1 MTTTTD
7 TTIAAIHASGLIE
20 GSVSFAG
27 TITRLDRRH
36 SGAGRPWVELTV
48 TDISGETIPVL
59 VFPKLYPDVHQ
70 HLAEQAD
77 VRITGRLNQT
87 PERLEIYAADIQP
100 NPDLPAWEH

>member
-7 TTIAAIHASGLIE
+7 TSIAAIHASGLVE
-20 GSVSFAG
+20 GAVSFTG

-48 TDISGETIPVL
+48 TDESTETIPVL
-59 VFPKLYPDVHQ
+59 VFPKPYQHVHQ

-77 VRITGRLNQT
+77 VRVTGRLNQT
-87 PERLEIYAADIQP
+87 PERLEIYASDIQP
-100 NPDLPAWEH
+100 NPDLPDWEH